1 MPEPRTE
8 TRSATWTAETGCER
22 AAQSVTIEKKGKG
35 PSLAVFLALLF
46 CLLVIQPGPAFAER
60 YALVIGVANY
70 NNVTQLKNPVEDAQ
84 LMARTLDEVG
94 FEVSLAL
101 DTTVSQF
108 QSEVDRFVA
117 NVPENSTVLVY
128 FAGHGIQY
136 AGENYLIAADAN
148 IESLS
153 DLKGAGVSAQS
164 LLKKLHDTNAR
175 SLVMVLDACRN
186 NPLEEIETAN
196 MSRAIDGLKR
206 DSAAPLDSGLARIS
220 GNRPGTLIA
229 FSTAP
234 GEVAFDGEGLNS
246 PYTHALAASIRNK
259 GMSIERVFKETRS
272 TVVRNTSG
280 HQVPWENSSL
290 LESLILLPNEGQAES
305 ERATECDLAA
315 AHPADP
321 DRVGPSVNYRSLD
334 PQRAIPACEVA
345 VTRYPQNPRF
355 KALLAR
361 AYDRAGR
368 GEDAYRMNEL
378 AMTEGYLAA
387 WHNQGNLYAKGLGVP
402 QDYAKAFEYFR
413 YAAERGHPE
422 DQHNLGVAYLKG
434 RGVEVDF
441 AAAREW
447 FGRATDQNWAAS
459 INRLGLMHQLGQGG
473 DADPLTAAF
482 LFQRATN
489 LGDRNAMVN
498 LANAYRYG
506 KGIDVNHARAVDL
519 FERSAL
525 LGTRSAFMSLAIM
538 YANGEGVEKDA
549 LTAAFWYTLASR
561 EGDEEALSQLLKIKS
576 TLGDTEQQEL
586 RQKIEDWDDRQFG

>member
-1 MPEPRTE
+1 MSIGEIGLGMVAHVAITDERREKYLRTV
-8 TRSATWTAETGCER
+8 RLCVLVVLLLGFLPGQAL
-22 AAQSVTIEKKGKG
+22 AA
-35 PSLAVFLALLF
+35 
-46 CLLVIQPGPAFAER
+46 R
-60 YALVIGVANY
+60 HALVIGVANY
-70 NNVTQLKNPVEDAQ
+70 TNVTPLKNSVQDAQ
-84 LMARTLDEVG
+84 LMAKTLESVG
-94 FEVSLAL
+94 FNVKLAL
-101 DTTVSQF
+101 DTSI
-108 QSEVDRFVA
+108 SELNTEIDHFVLS
-117 NVPENSTVLVY
+117 VPKNSTVLVY

-136 AGENYLIAADAN
+136 AGENYLIAADAKIN
-148 IESLS
+148 SLS
-153 DLKGAGVSAQS
+153 DLQDAGVSAQT
-164 LLKKLHDTNAR
+164 LLRQLYGTNAR

-186 NPLEEIETAN
+186 NPLEEIDNAN

-206 DSAAPLDSGLARIS
+206 DSAASLEKGLARIS
-220 GNRPGTLIA
+220 GNKSGTLIA

-234 GEVAFDGEGLNS
+234 GEVAFDGDGQNS
-246 PYTHALAASIRNK
+246 PYTHALATAIRKK

-280 HQVPWENSSL
+280 YQVPWENSSL
-290 LESLILLPNEGQAES
+290 LESLVLLPNEGQS
-305 ERATECDLAA
+305 EIEKATECDLAA

-321 DRVGPSVNYRSLD
+321 DRVGPSVDYRSLD

-345 VTRYPQNPRF
+345 VTTYPHNPRF
-355 KALLAR
+355 KTLLAR

-368 GEDAYRMNEL
+368 GEDAFRMNEL

-387 WHNQGNLYAKGLGVP
+387 WHNQGNLYAKGLGVA
-402 QDYAKAFEYFR
+402 QDYAKAFEYFL

-422 DQHNLGVAYLKG
+422 DQHNIGVAYLKG
-434 RGVEVDF
+434 RGVPVDF
-441 AAAREW
+441 EAARKW
-447 FGRATDQNWAAS
+447 FGKATDQNWSAS

-473 DADPLTAAF
+473 ATDELTAAF

-506 KGIDVNHARAVDL
+506 KGIEVNQARAVDF

-538 YANGEGVEKDA
+538 YAKGEGVQKDD

-561 EGDEEALSQLLKIKS
+561 EGDEEALGALLKLKS
-576 TLGDTEQQEL
+576 ALSEQQQKIL
-586 RQKIEDWDDRQFG
+586 KQKIEDWDHRQFG

>member
-1 MPEPRTE
+1 M
-8 TRSATWTAETGCER
+8 
-22 AAQSVTIEKKGKG
+22 
-35 PSLAVFLALLF
+35 AVFLARLF
-46 CLLVIQPGPAFAER
+46 CLLVIQPGSAFAER

-459 INRLGLMHQLGQGG
+459 INRLGLMHQL
-473 DADPLTAAF
+473 
-482 LFQRATN
+482 
-489 LGDRNAMVN
+489 
-498 LANAYRYG
+498 
-506 KGIDVNHARAVDL
+506 
-519 FERSAL
+519 
-525 LGTRSAFMSLAIM
+525 
-538 YANGEGVEKDA
+538 
-549 LTAAFWYTLASR
+549 
-561 EGDEEALSQLLKIKS
+561 
-576 TLGDTEQQEL
+576 
-586 RQKIEDWDDRQFG
+586 